1 YYNYKGREF
10 ALRNAMRDCA
20 NLSVEQLRKSL
31 DVLMEADNILKSTGT
46 DKKLVLEETM
56 VKLLLVSKE
65 VSYD

>member
-1 YYNYKGREF
+1 MMKVFLFHSKAFLYQFLKQ
-10 ALRNAMRDCA
+10 

-56 VKLLLVSKE
+56 VKLLLISKE

>member
-1 YYNYKGREF
+1 
-10 ALRNAMRDCA
+10 MRDCA

-31 DVLMEADNILKSTGT
+31 DVLMEADNILKSTGM

-56 VKLLLVSKE
+56 VKLLLISKE